1 MRELHIALAGN
12 PNCGKTTLFNRLTG
26 GRQVVGNWPGVT
38 VEKKEGK
45 LRGLGRKAVIVDL
58 PGLYS
63 LSPYTPEEVISRRC
77 LEGKGIDL
85 ILHIV
90 DVTNL
95 ERNLYLTTQL
105 MELGK
110 PLVIA
115 LNMTDLL
122 KKQGGSV
129 DSGRLEQE
137 LGVPVAAISA
147 TTGEGIGDLLRCIR
161 KRLAQQTITTL
172 SKEAQRLLQKV
183 EAVRRKE
190 ETGAVEDGEIAIADL
205 RYRFVCGVCS
215 RTITKGQ
222 AFTGIGG
229 RIDRILTHRVWALPL
244 FFLIMLCI
252 FAITFGPPGTLLKE
266 GMERLVDS
274 VSGLLASL
282 LRQAGVSEWLYG
294 LLVEGVLHGVGA
306 VLSFAPQILLL
317 FTLLTLLE
325 DSGYLARAAFV
336 MDHLLC
342 RLGLSGRAFVPMLM
356 GFGCSVP
363 AVLATRTLE
372 SRKDRRLTIFLIP
385 FLSCSAKM
393 PVYALF
399 VSVFFAEHRV
409 WVIFSLYL
417 LGVLLGLA
425 TAYLFKN
432 TILKGEPAP
441 FVLELPPY
449 HRPALR
455 NLWPPVWQ
463 RLKDFLTRAGTL
475 ILAASVLV
483 WFLQSYDLRFQPV
496 EYSGMSILSVL
507 GRWIA
512 PVFTLCGFPDW
523 RAAVSLLTGL
533 AAKESVVSTMAV
545 LFGKVPLIAVFTPLS
560 AYAFMTFVLLYTP
573 CVAAVSAIHR
583 EMGSLKWTL
592 VCVFWQL
599 IAAWFAS
606 ACVYQ
611 FGSLI
616 SHFIRMVF

>member
-38 VEKKEGK
+38 VEKKEGP
-45 LRGLGRKAVIVDL
+45 LRGLGSRAALIDL

-63 LSPYTPEEVISRRC
+63 ISPYTPEEVVSRRC
-77 LEGKGIDL
+77 LEGKGVDV

-90 DVTNL
+90 DATNL

-115 LNMTDLL
+115 LNMMDLL
-122 KKQGGSV
+122 KKRGASIDCAQ
-129 DSGRLEQE
+129 LEQE

-147 TTGEGIGDLLRCIR
+147 STGEGIGELLRCIR
-161 KRLAQQTITTL
+161 KCSAQRPDGF
-172 SKEAQRLLQKV
+172 SKGAQRLMQKL
-183 EAVRRKE
+183 EEIRRKE
-190 ETGAVEDGEIAIADL
+190 EEGKIEDAEIAQADL
-205 RYRFVCGVCS
+205 RYRFVCGICS
-215 RTITKGQ
+215 RTVTKGQ
-222 AFTGIGG
+222 ASAT
-229 RIDRILTHRVWALPL
+229 DRLDRVLTHRILALPI
-244 FFLIMLCI
+244 FFLIMFCI

-266 GMERLVDS
+266 GMQWLVGR
-274 VSGLLASL
+274 VSNLLASL
-282 LRQAGVSEWLYG
+282 LRQAGVSDWLYG
-294 LLVEGVLHGVGA
+294 MLVEGVLHGVGA
-306 VLSFAPQILLL
+306 VLSFTPQILLL
-317 FTLLTLLE
+317 FALLTLLE

-336 MDHLLC
+336 MDHVL
-342 RLGLSGRAFVPMLM
+342 RGLGLSGRAFVPMLM

-372 SRKDRRLTIFLIP
+372 SKKDRRLTIFLIP

-399 VSVFFAEHRV
+399 VSIFFTEHRV
-409 WVIFSLYL
+409 WVIFSIYL
-417 LGVLLGLA
+417 LGIIIGIG
-425 TAYLFKN
+425 TALLFKN

-463 RLKDFLTRAGTL
+463 RLKDFLYRAGTL

-483 WFLQSYDLRFQPV
+483 WFLQSFDLRFQPV

-523 RAAVSLLTGL
+523 RVAVSLLTGL

-545 LFGKVPLIAVFTPLS
+545 LFGKVPLVAVFTPLS

-573 CVAAVSAIHR
+573 CVAAVSAIYR

-599 IAAWFAS
+599 AAAWFVS
-606 ACVYQ
+606 ACVFQ

-616 SHFIRMVF
+616 SHLMQMVS

>member
-38 VEKKEGK
+38 VEKKEGP
-45 LRGLGRKAVIVDL
+45 LRGLGSRAALIDL

-63 LSPYTPEEVISRRC
+63 LSPYTPEEVVSRRC
-77 LEGKGIDL
+77 LEGKGVDV

-90 DVTNL
+90 DATNL

-115 LNMTDLL
+115 LNMMDLL
-122 KKQGGSV
+122 KKRGASIDCAQ
-129 DSGRLEQE
+129 LEQE

-147 TTGEGIGDLLRCIR
+147 STGEGIGELLRCIR
-161 KRLAQQTITTL
+161 KCSAQRPDGF
-172 SKEAQRLLQKV
+172 SKGAQRLMQKL
-183 EAVRRKE
+183 EEIRRKE
-190 ETGAVEDGEIAIADL
+190 EEGKIEDAEIAQADL
-205 RYRFVCGVCS
+205 RYRFVCGICS
-215 RTITKGQ
+215 RTVTKGQ
-222 AFTGIGG
+222 ASAT
-229 RIDRILTHRVWALPL
+229 DRLDRVLTHRILALPI
-244 FFLIMLCI
+244 FFLIMFCI

-266 GMERLVDS
+266 GMEWLVGR
-274 VSGLLASL
+274 VSNLLASL
-282 LRQAGVSEWLYG
+282 LRQAGVSDWLYG
-294 LLVEGVLHGVGA
+294 MLVEGVLHGVGA
-306 VLSFAPQILLL
+306 VLSFTPQILLL
-317 FTLLTLLE
+317 FALLTLLE
-325 DSGYLARAAFV
+325 DSGYLSRAAFV
-336 MDHLLC
+336 MDHVL
-342 RLGLSGRAFVPMLM
+342 RGLGLSGRAFVPMLM

-372 SRKDRRLTIFLIP
+372 SKKDRRLTIFLIP

-399 VSVFFAEHRV
+399 VSIFFTEHRV
-409 WVIFSLYL
+409 WVIFSIYL
-417 LGVLLGLA
+417 LGIIIGIG
-425 TAYLFKN
+425 TALLFKN

-463 RLKDFLTRAGTL
+463 RLKDFLYRAGTL

-483 WFLQSYDLRFQPV
+483 WFLQSFDLRFQPV

-523 RAAVSLLTGL
+523 RVAVSLLTGL

-545 LFGKVPLIAVFTPLS
+545 LFGKVPLVAVFTPLS

-573 CVAAVSAIHR
+573 CVAAVSAIYR

-599 IAAWFAS
+599 AAAWFVS
-606 ACVYQ
+606 ACVFQ

-616 SHFIRMVF
+616 SHLMQMVS

>member
-38 VEKKEGK
+38 VEKKEGP
-45 LRGLGRKAVIVDL
+45 LRGLGSRAALIDL

-63 LSPYTPEEVISRRC
+63 ISPYTPEEVVSRRC
-77 LEGKGIDL
+77 LEGKGVDV

-90 DVTNL
+90 DATNL

-115 LNMTDLL
+115 LNMIDLL
-122 KKQGGSV
+122 KKRGASIDCAQ
-129 DSGRLEQE
+129 LEQE

-147 TTGEGIGDLLRCIR
+147 STGEGIGELLRCIR
-161 KRLAQQTITTL
+161 KCSAQRPDGF
-172 SKEAQRLLQKV
+172 SKGAQRLMQKL
-183 EAVRRKE
+183 EEIRRKE
-190 ETGAVEDGEIAIADL
+190 EEGKIEDAEIAQADL
-205 RYRFVCGVCS
+205 RYRFVCGICS
-215 RTITKGQ
+215 RTVTKGQ
-222 AFTGIGG
+222 ASAT
-229 RIDRILTHRVWALPL
+229 DRLDRVLTHRILALPI
-244 FFLIMLCI
+244 FFLIMFCI

-266 GMERLVDS
+266 GMQWLVGR
-274 VSGLLASL
+274 VSNLLASL
-282 LRQAGVSEWLYG
+282 LRQAGVSDWLYG
-294 LLVEGVLHGVGA
+294 MLVEGVLHGVGA
-306 VLSFAPQILLL
+306 VLSFTPQILLL
-317 FTLLTLLE
+317 FALLTLLE

-336 MDHLLC
+336 MDHVL
-342 RLGLSGRAFVPMLM
+342 RGLGLSGRAFVPMLM

-372 SRKDRRLTIFLIP
+372 SKKDRRLTIFLIP

-399 VSVFFAEHRV
+399 VSIFFTEHRV
-409 WVIFSLYL
+409 WVIFSIYL
-417 LGVLLGLA
+417 LGIIIGIG
-425 TAYLFKN
+425 TALLFKN

-463 RLKDFLTRAGTL
+463 RLKDFLYRAGTL

-483 WFLQSYDLRFQPV
+483 WFLQSFDLRFQPV

-523 RAAVSLLTGL
+523 RVAVSLLTGL

-545 LFGKVPLIAVFTPLS
+545 LFGKVPLVAVFTPLS

-573 CVAAVSAIHR
+573 CVAAVSAIYR

-599 IAAWFAS
+599 AAAWFVS
-606 ACVYQ
+606 ACVFQ

-616 SHFIRMVF
+616 SHLMQMVS

>member
-38 VEKKEGK
+38 VEKKEGP
-45 LRGLGRKAVIVDL
+45 LRGLGSRAALIDL

-63 LSPYTPEEVISRRC
+63 LSPYTPEEVVSRRC
-77 LEGKGIDL
+77 LEGKGVDV

-90 DVTNL
+90 DATNL

-115 LNMTDLL
+115 LNMMDLL
-122 KKQGGSV
+122 KKRGASIDCAQ
-129 DSGRLEQE
+129 LEQE

-147 TTGEGIGDLLRCIR
+147 STGEGIGELLRCIR
-161 KRLAQQTITTL
+161 KCSAQRPDGF
-172 SKEAQRLLQKV
+172 SKGAQRLMQKL
-183 EAVRRKE
+183 EEIRRKE
-190 ETGAVEDGEIAIADL
+190 EEGKIEDAEIAQADL
-205 RYRFVCGVCS
+205 RYRFVCGICS
-215 RTITKGQ
+215 RTVTKGQ
-222 AFTGIGG
+222 ASAT
-229 RIDRILTHRVWALPL
+229 DRLDRVLTHRILALPI
-244 FFLIMLCI
+244 FFLIMFCI

-266 GMERLVDS
+266 GMEWLVGR
-274 VSGLLASL
+274 VSNLLASL
-282 LRQAGVSEWLYG
+282 LRQAGISDWLYG
-294 LLVEGVLHGVGA
+294 MLVEGVLHGVGA
-306 VLSFAPQILLL
+306 VLSFTPQILLL
-317 FTLLTLLE
+317 FALLTLLE

-336 MDHLLC
+336 MDHVL
-342 RLGLSGRAFVPMLM
+342 RGLGLSGRAFVPMLM

-372 SRKDRRLTIFLIP
+372 SKKDRRLTIFLIP

-399 VSVFFAEHRV
+399 VSIFFTEHRV
-409 WVIFSLYL
+409 WVIFSIYL
-417 LGVLLGLA
+417 FGIIIGIG
-425 TAYLFKN
+425 TALLFKN

-463 RLKDFLTRAGTL
+463 RLKDFLYRAGTL

-483 WFLQSYDLRFQPV
+483 WFLQSFDLRFQPV

-523 RAAVSLLTGL
+523 RVAVSLLTGL

-545 LFGKVPLIAVFTPLS
+545 LFGKVPLVAVFTPLS

-573 CVAAVSAIHR
+573 CVAAVSAIYR

-599 IAAWFAS
+599 AAAWFVS
-606 ACVYQ
+606 ACVFQ

-616 SHFIRMVF
+616 SHLMQMVS

>member
-38 VEKKEGK
+38 VEKKEGP
-45 LRGLGRKAVIVDL
+45 LRGLGSRAALIDL

-63 LSPYTPEEVISRRC
+63 LSPYTPEEVVSRRC
-77 LEGKGIDL
+77 LEGKGVDV

-90 DVTNL
+90 DATNL

-115 LNMTDLL
+115 LNMINLL
-122 KKQGGSV
+122 KKRGASIDCAQ
-129 DSGRLEQE
+129 LEQE

-147 TTGEGIGDLLRCIR
+147 STGEGIGELLRCIR
-161 KRLAQQTITTL
+161 KCSAQRPDGF
-172 SKEAQRLLQKV
+172 SKGAQRLMQKL
-183 EAVRRKE
+183 EEIRRKE
-190 ETGAVEDGEIAIADL
+190 EEGKIEDAEIAQADL
-205 RYRFVCGVCS
+205 RYRFVCGICS
-215 RTITKGQ
+215 RTVTKGQ
-222 AFTGIGG
+222 ASAT
-229 RIDRILTHRVWALPL
+229 DRLDRVLTHRILALPI
-244 FFLIMLCI
+244 FFLIMFCI

-266 GMERLVDS
+266 GMEWLVGR
-274 VSGLLASL
+274 VSNLLASL
-282 LRQAGVSEWLYG
+282 LRQAGVSDWLYG
-294 LLVEGVLHGVGA
+294 MLVEGVLHGVGA
-306 VLSFAPQILLL
+306 VLSFTPQILLL
-317 FTLLTLLE
+317 FALLTLLE
-325 DSGYLARAAFV
+325 DSGYLSRAAFV
-336 MDHLLC
+336 MDHVL
-342 RLGLSGRAFVPMLM
+342 RGLGLSGRAFVPMLM

-372 SRKDRRLTIFLIP
+372 SKKDRRLTIFLIP

-399 VSVFFAEHRV
+399 VSIFFTEHRV
-409 WVIFSLYL
+409 WVIFSIYL
-417 LGVLLGLA
+417 LGIIIGIG
-425 TAYLFKN
+425 TALLFKN

-463 RLKDFLTRAGTL
+463 RLKDFLYRAGTL

-483 WFLQSYDLRFQPV
+483 WFLQSFDLRFQPV

-523 RAAVSLLTGL
+523 RVAVSLLTGL

-545 LFGKVPLIAVFTPLS
+545 LFGKVPLVAVFTPLS

-573 CVAAVSAIHR
+573 CVAAVSAIYR

-599 IAAWFAS
+599 AAAWFVS
-606 ACVYQ
+606 ACVFQ

-616 SHFIRMVF
+616 SHLMQMVS